1 VAEACQRCG
10 AALGFVGKV
19 RGQSLCGA
27 CQKLQ
32 DQERVQARNWY
43 AGLVRQAALGM
54 VPVASIATDALRW
67 RAAAAM
73 VPADLAMLNAQIWR
87 EALETVLADDLVTQ
101 AEEDR
106 LNSVGQLVGIDA
118 ATWHAVGPEISGRFL
133 IARMNDGRL
142 PQLAVAKILLK
153 KGETAHMEI
162 QANLM
167 KEVVDRETRGSY
179 SGMSFR
185 VAKGVRF
192 STGGY
197 RGMSVVVGSHIE
209 VADQGPLTLTS
220 MRAVFCGLRKTVEL
234 PYSKLLSVNVFND
247 GIQFQMSNRQSA
259 PLFKVPDGRV
269 AAAVV
274 NAAYQRL

>member
-1 VAEACQRCG
+1 VAESCQRCG
-10 AALGFVGKV
+10 AALGFLGKV
-19 RGQSLCGA
+19 RGQALCGA
-27 CQKLQ
+27 CQKLL
-32 DQERVQARNWY
+32 DQQQAQARDAY

-54 VPVASIATDALRW
+54 VPVEHVAVDVAKW

-73 VPADLAMLNAQIWR
+73 NQADLANLNTRIWR

-101 AEEDR
+101 VEEDR
-106 LNSVGQLVGIDA
+106 LSALQTVI
-118 ATWHAVGPEISGRFL
+118 GPESITAQGLGADLLGRFL
-133 IARMNDGRL
+133 IARINDGRL
-142 PQLAVAKILLK
+142 PELAVPKILLK
-153 KGETAHMEI
+153 KGERAHLEV

-167 KEVVDRETRGSY
+167 KEVVERETRGSY
-179 SGMSFR
+179 SGWSFR

-197 RGMSVVVGSHIE
+197 RGRSVVVGTHLA
-209 VADQGPLTLTS
+209 VADQGSLTLTS

-259 PLFKVPDGRV
+259 PLFRVPDGRV

-274 NAAYQRL
+274 NAAYQKL